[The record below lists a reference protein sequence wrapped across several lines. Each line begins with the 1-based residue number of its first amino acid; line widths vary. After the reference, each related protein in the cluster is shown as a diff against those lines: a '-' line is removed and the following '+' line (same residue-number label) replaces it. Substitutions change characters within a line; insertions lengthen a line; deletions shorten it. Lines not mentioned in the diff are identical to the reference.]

1 MAANLVISIIAD
13 ASKAQKELKET
24 SSEVDALGKSTT
36 GMGKMMAAGAVA
48 GAAAI
53 VALGV
58 SAFEAAAESAKIARE
73 TERVIRT
80 TGAAAWTSA
89 SQVSELAGAISDKT
103 GADDEAIQ
111 SGANLILTFT
121 RVRNEVGKGNDVFD
135 QATELALDM
144 STALGTDMSSASI
157 QLGKALNDP
166 IKGLTALSKAGV
178 SFTEQQKEQIKA
190 FTESGDVL
198 SAQKI
203 ILAEVGKEFGGA
215 AEAAGT
221 PLDKLKVKLGNLQ
234 EEIGAKLIPAVDTA
248 ARFLGDN
255 LGPAFDAAT
264 GFVSEHQA
272 ALQSLATVGLAG
284 VALAIAPVVAGYA
297 ALAASALATKVTEVV
312 SSLSYAK
319 AAFLEVAGA
328 QGVMTAT
335 SQVAAYALSSV
346 AGRAFIITAAIT
358 AFTNV
363 SQEGVSAANNY
374 AKAMAASVG
383 DIAGMGKAS
392 QDLTAHIRDLVKQQQ
407 TAGAGWAGLGNQLA
421 GWADVVIPFHD
432 IENSMHDMDD
442 EVARSIELQKEWDAQ
457 TRAASDAV
465 NHMTAGIVSARVAA
479 GELMPNVEGIRGQL
493 LEIAK
498 TEKINPAD
506 PEGAARLQALY
517 DATVAT
523 TTGTLGMTEAQEKY
537 SAATATAKD
546 KSDAFKLSLDALI
559 GTHLSAAE
567 AETNYSE
574 NSLNLLQELTKNKAL
589 AAGQT
594 NVMAAASIEQTKA
607 INDNNSAIQD
617 NVKSAID
624 LANAQ
629 FKETG
634 NLQESTRTLATHRE
648 ALIAVMVQSGYNEIE
663 AGKYIDRLGLTPAAI
678 NTQVNLDSAQANA
691 GLTHVNEGLNEA
703 DKGASGKVTMDTNQ
717 AESALSKLGGMFSGL
732 TDKWHEITGRAA
744 GGPVGKGTA
753 YIVGERGPEIFM
765 PRQSGFIVPAAQTA
779 KMLSDS
785 GGSSRP
791 ISVTIQTTGL
801 GVDSPKLQ
809 RDLVTALRLYTQR
822 EGASGLMAGGAQSGA
837 VGPAGPAGP
846 QGEAG
851 PAGPTG
857 PQGPSGPKG
866 DTGAAST
873 VPGPAGATGPQGP
886 QGLKGDTG
894 STGAP
899 GATGAQ
905 GPKGDT
911 GSTGPQG
918 IKGDTGLTGATGPA
932 GSTGA
937 QGTKGDKGDPGA
949 TGPAGSTGATGPAGS
964 TGATGAQGPAGVG
977 LPTGGAVGTVATKS
991 TTADYAVTWQKAKW
1005 G

>member
-24 SSEVDALGKSTT
+24 SSEVDNLGKSTT
-36 GMGKMMAAGAVA
+36 GMGKLMAAGAVA

-58 SAFEAAAESAKIARE
+58 SAFEAAAESAKIGRE

-157 QLGKALNDP
+157 QLVKADNDP

-190 FTESGDVL
+190 FVEAGDVL
-198 SAQKI
+198 SAQKV

-234 EEIGAKLIPAVDTA
+234 EEIGAKLIPAVDA
-248 ARFLGDN
+248 AAGFLGDN

-297 ALAASALATKVTEVV
+297 ALAASALASKVTEVV
-312 SSLSYAK
+312 SSLAYAK

-328 QGVMTAT
+328 QGVMVAT
-335 SQVAAYALSSV
+335 SQAVSYALSSV
-346 AGRAFIITAAIT
+346 AGRAFVITAAIS

-363 SQEGVSAANNY
+363 SQEGEAAANNY
-374 AKAMAASVG
+374 AKAMAASQG

-392 QDLTAHIRDLVKQQQ
+392 QDLTAHIRDLVKQQDA
-407 TAGAGWAGLGNQLA
+407 AGAGWAGLGNQLA
-421 GWADVVIPFHD
+421 GWADAAIPFHD
-432 IENSMHDMDD
+432 ISNSMHDMDD
-442 EVARSIELQKEWDAQ
+442 EIGRSVELQKEWDAQ
-457 TRAASDAV
+457 TRAATDAV
-465 NHMTAGIVSARVAA
+465 NGMTAGIVSARVSA
-479 GELMPNVEGIRGQL
+479 GELMPNVEGIRTQL
-493 LEIAK
+493 QEIAK

-574 NSLNLLQELTKNKAL
+574 NSLSLLQTLTQNRVA
-589 AAGQT
+589 AAGAT
-594 NVMAAASIEQTKA
+594 DVMSASSVEQTKA
-607 INDNNSAIQD
+607 INVNNSAIQD

-629 FKETG
+629 YQETG

-648 ALIAVMVQSGYNEIE
+648 ALIGVMVQTGYTREE
-663 AGKYIDRLGLTPAAI
+663 AERYVDRLGLTPAAI
-678 NTQVNLDSAQANA
+678 NTQVNLDTAQAHTN
-691 GLTHVNEGLNEA
+691 LTDVNTGLNEA

-717 AESALSKLGGMFSGL
+717 AEGALGHLASMFSGL

-744 GGPVGKGTA
+744 GGPVARGTA
-753 YIVGERGPEIFM
+753 YIVGERGPELFM

-779 KMLSDS
+779 KALSAA

-822 EGASGLMAGGAQSGA
+822 EGGSGLLAGGGQPGPPGA
-837 VGPAGPAGP
+837 

-851 PAGPTG
+851 PAGPAGATGPQGSTG
-857 PQGPSGPKG
+857 PQGPKG
-866 DTGAAST
+866 DKGDAGTPGAT
-873 VPGPAGATGPQGP
+873 GATGPQGP

-894 STGAP
+894 ATGAP

-911 GSTGPQG
+911 GLTGATGPQG
-918 IKGDTGLTGATGPA
+918 IKGDTGTAGA
-932 GSTGA
+932 TGA
-937 QGTKGDKGDPGA
+937 QGPKGDKGDPGA
-949 TGPAGSTGATGPAGS
+949 TGPTGATGPAGTTGATGPAGS
-964 TGATGAQGPAGVG
+964 TGPQGPAGPG
-977 LPTGGAVGTVATKS
+977 LPTGGAVGTIPTKS
-991 TTADYAVTWQKAKW
+991 STADYAVTWQKAKW